1 MARGK
6 DEDLQKHTLNLR
18 TGDIEQLALLFPR
31 FPPSVVARQIIS
43 RFIDQT
49 KKAAET
55 GDQSLP
61 PMSDDEIDY

>member
-18 TGDIEQLALLFPR
+18 TGDMEQLGLLFPR
-31 FPPSVVARQIIS
+31 SPPSVIARQIIS

-49 KKAAET
+49 KQAAAGE
-55 GDQSLP
+55 QALP
-61 PMSDDEIDY
+61 AIADDEIDY